1 VPPHVDDCVARICAA
16 DMSTAQAAE
25 AEIVG
30 GAIRK
35 VVVAGE
41 MGAQRRIRG
50 PARARV
56 ERHSAS
62 DESSWPQDESSW
74 PQLEFLEGIMDAK
87 RMTDLWNRAIGIGKC
102 KQFSAD
108 LSRGDE
114 ILGTPRR
121 KRPVHRRAELP

>member
-1 VPPHVDDCVARICAA
+1 MPPHVDDCVARICAA

-41 MGAQRRIRG
+41 IGAQRRIRG

-62 DESSWPQDESSW
+62 DEPSW

-114 ILGTPRR
+114 ILGAPRR
-121 KRPVHRRAELP
+121 KRPAHRRAELP

>member
-1 VPPHVDDCVARICAA
+1 MPPHVDDCVARICAA

-41 MGAQRRIRG
+41 IGAQRRIRG

-62 DESSWPQDESSW
+62 DESSWPQ
-74 PQLEFLEGIMDAK
+74 LVFLEGIMDAK

-114 ILGTPRR
+114 ILGAPRR
-121 KRPVHRRAELP
+121 KRPAHRRAELP

>member
-1 VPPHVDDCVARICAA
+1 
-16 DMSTAQAAE
+16 MSTAQAAE

-108 LSRGDE
+108 LSRRDEILADLSRGDE

-121 KRPVHRRAELP
+121 KRPAHRRAELP